1 MDFITEIIEAA
12 AAAKLPRVATDSGGN
27 PTGLTYRGLPIP
39 GSVASGFSVY
49 NITDY
54 ADGGDPTGVVDSAP
68 AINAAK
74 LVCIRGAVWN
84 DPRVAEG
91 GTVYLPFGKW
101 RINSALNLNEGEIFD
116 GRRQNL
122 TLQGAGIGQ
131 TLLFS
136 DTLKNMITA
145 STPVDRLTIRDMT
158 IISYATYTG
167 AGTLEK
173 LLDFS
178 SCMFLNIERCRIYI
192 RFPGADNPD
201 AVLINLSNCYYSSI
215 TDCETITFSPSSSE
229 KHNISLAANT
239 PKFGGTHI
247 RTNTTN
253 ALYITNH
260 KWSNCYRG
268 IHMINEDGVHIK
280 GGAMEHY
287 KQGFL
292 LESSTKCLIEG
303 VRVETHPES
312 IFQYD
317 GYDEQYTILCDE
329 RSTYN
334 KFIGGS
340 YRLNTRLDNRGHIDY
355 NGLNAITPLEEIRK
369 GERRTLIKN
378 GDFALGGF
386 TSGAN
391 FLIPGWTYQG
401 TPTVVNETTD
411 LPPEAGIKRVMK
423 ITTTASVAGIK
434 ASPIAL
440 DPERIPGVN
449 WKFWMKRVSGDHS
462 LRLMLSNAYG
472 FPMTNAL
479 IYNGAITTQAKT
491 GLPIQSATW
500 AAGVLTVTAGTP
512 KHFLKVNQRI
522 SIAGYSS
529 GGINGSYLVASV
541 VSPQIYTVALVADPG
556 TITGTGT
563 YSRFGIDDVAELDK
577 WVEYRGFL
585 SLRAPITGISAPSG
599 GNVVITFGF
608 SPLVPNVAGTPM
620 KLFGISNPAY
630 NATHNIVS
638 SSGNTVTIADPGG
651 AAPVHVGHGTP
662 SISGISFYGW
672 GGLKASSTFQFGAEF
687 ASPNVTADHLI
698 GGVVIKPING
708 ESLMTD
714 DYISPLE
721 TLFASKAYD
730 WPSIGANSTSTTT
743 LTVAGAVAGDPVA
756 IGLGLSNSGLQHK
769 AQVTSADTVTIDL
782 YNTTGA
788 SIDLSNATLSAIVTR
803 LGV

>member
-1 MDFITEIIEAA
+1 MDFISKIVSAA
-12 AAAKLPRVATDSGGN
+12 TGARLPRVSTDSGGN
-27 PTGLTYRGLPIP
+27 PTGLTYRGIAIP
-39 GSVASGFSVY
+39 GAASAGISLY
-49 NITDY
+49 NIRDY
-54 ADGGDPTGVVDSAP
+54 AGGGDPTGVADSAP

-74 LVCIRGAVWN
+74 LACIRGAVWN

-101 RINSALNLNEGEIFD
+101 RINSALNLNEGETLD

-136 DTLKNMITA
+136 DTLTNMITA

-192 RFPGADNPD
+192 RNPGADNPD
-201 AVLINLSNCYYSSI
+201 AVLIHLANCYYSSI
-215 TDCETITFSPSSSE
+215 TDCETVSFTPVSSE
-229 KHNISLAANT
+229 KHNIAYTSSAL
-239 PKFGGTHI
+239 KFGGTHI

-253 ALYITNH
+253 VLYISNH
-260 KWSNCYRG
+260 KWTNPYRG
-268 IHMINEDGVHIK
+268 VHMINEDGVHIK

-292 LESSTKCLIEG
+292 LEGSTKNLIEG
-303 VRVETHPES
+303 VRVETHPENT
-312 IFQYD
+312 FQYD
-317 GYDEQYTILCDE
+317 GYDEHYTILCDE
-329 RSTYN
+329 RSTHN
-334 KFIGGS
+334 RFLGGS
-340 YRLNTRLDNRGHIDY
+340 YRLNTRLDNRGHTDY
-355 NGLNAITPLEEIRK
+355 NGTNILTPLEEVKRGDRK
-369 GERRTLIKN
+369 TLIKN
-378 GDFALGGF
+378 GDFALAGF

-401 TPTVVNETTD
+401 TPTVTNETSD
-411 LPPEAGIKRVMK
+411 LPPEANIKRAMR
-423 ITTTASVAGIK
+423 ITTTANAAGIK
-434 ASPIAL
+434 ASPILL
-440 DPERIPGVN
+440 DPERLPGIN

-472 FPMTNAL
+472 FPLSNAINYL
-479 IYNGAITTQAKT
+479 GATTTQGKT
-491 GLPIQSATW
+491 GVPIQTASW
-500 AAGVLTVTAGTP
+500 AGGVLTLTADTA

-522 SIAGYSS
+522 SIAGYTS

-541 VSPQIYTVALVADPG
+541 TSPKIFTVALAGDPG
-556 TITGTGT
+556 TITGSGT
-563 YSRFGIDDVAELDK
+563 FSRFGIDDVAELDK

-585 SLRAPITGISAPSG
+585 HLRAPLTAVSAPSG
-599 GNVVITFGF
+599 GNVVLTFAY
-608 SPLVPNVAGTPM
+608 SPLVPNSAGAPL
-620 KLFGISNPAY
+620 KLYGVSNAAY
-630 NATHNIVS
+630 NTTHSIISV
-638 SSGNTVTIADPGG
+638 SGNTVTIPDPGG
-651 AAPVHVGHGTP
+651 SAPVHVGHGTP
-662 SISGISFYGW
+662 SISGLNFLGW
-672 GGLKASSTFQFGAEF
+672 GGIATSSTFQFGAEF
-687 ASPNVTADHLI
+687 ASPNATAVHLI
-698 GGVVIKPING
+698 SGLVIKSYSG
-708 ESLMTD
+708 ELIMSD
-714 DYISPLE
+714 DYLSPIE

-743 LTVAGAVAGDPVA
+743 LTVAGAVAGDPVT

-788 SIDLSNATLSAIVTR
+788 SIDLSSATLSAVVTR